1 MSGVRQGM
9 SRRGFVGGMGAGG
22 LAVSAAAIGA
32 GAAEAAGTA
41 PAATPTALPASFY
54 LTDVRLE
61 SAFERDTMP
70 WLDGP
75 VIVGTRTELATL
87 RIAEGRIAEIL
98 PAKAPIPP
106 GAAVFDAKG
115 LLMLPTFRDMHIH
128 LDKTYYGGPWKAT
141 LPRPHG
147 RSDRIRQEQVL
158 LPELLPVAEERT
170 AAIVRLMHE
179 KGTTVARNHCNV
191 DPIIGLKNLEHLH
204 AALSRLKD
212 GLAYETIAFPQ
223 HGLLASDSVGLMREA
238 MKTGLVQWVGGV
250 DPTSFDNAME
260 KSVDT
265 TVQLAV
271 DFAAGIDIHLHE
283 GRATA
288 LPAVRRI
295 MDHMEK
301 EKGLRG
307 RVTIS
312 HFYALAELS
321 KEEAKDVFARMV
333 ALGVSLATSVP
344 LGRGAMPIRAA
355 REAGVEVVCG
365 TDSVIDWWDSFGSCD
380 ILEKASLIARLDYG
394 STEFDL
400 GRTLGYATGGV
411 TPLNAE
417 GNRVW
422 PKPGVEASFNLLA
435 ASCSA
440 EAIAR
445 LPARNAVVH
454 KGRLVAGKIDRS
466 V

>member
-1 MSGVRQGM
+1 MNGVRQGM
-9 SRRGFVGGMGAGG
+9 SRRRFVGGMGVGG

-32 GAAEAAGTA
+32 SAADAAGTG
-41 PAATPTALPASFY
+41 PAAEPTALPPGYF
-54 LTDVRLE
+54 LENVRLE
-61 SAFERDTMP
+61 SGFERDTMP

-98 PAKAPIPP
+98 PAKAVIPP
-106 GAAVFDAKG
+106 GAAVFDARG
-115 LLMLPTFRDMHIH
+115 RLMLPTFRDMHIH

-147 RSDRIRQEQVL
+147 RADRIRQEQVL
-158 LPELLPVAEERT
+158 LPQLLSVAEERT

-179 KGTTVARNHCNV
+179 KGTTVARSHCNV
-191 DPIIGLKNLEHLH
+191 DPIIGLANLEHLH
-204 AALSRLKD
+204 TALSKVKDRL
-212 GLAYETIAFPQ
+212 ACEIIAFPQ

-271 DFAAGIDIHLHE
+271 DFRAGIDIHLHE

-321 KEEAKDVFARMV
+321 KDEAKDVFARMV

-344 LGRGAMPIRAA
+344 IGRGAMPLRAA
-355 REAGVEVVCG
+355 REAGVEVICG

-380 ILEKASLIARLDYG
+380 ILEKASLIARLEYG

-400 GRTLGYATGGV
+400 GRALAFATGGV
-411 TPLNAE
+411 TPLDAD
-417 GNRVW
+417 GTRVW
-422 PKPGVEASFNLLA
+422 PKPGVEASFNLVS

-440 EAIAR
+440 EAVAR
-445 LPARNAVVH
+445 LPAHRTVVH
-454 KGRLVAGKIDRS
+454 KGRLVIGEIDRS